1 MKFLLATL
9 ITVFSLVSNKSHATD
24 DVNVSSAV
32 VSSFKSSFKNA
43 SEVSWKVTNQ
53 FYKADFSMNGQYVAA
68 FYDASA
74 NLLAVTR
81 NISSTQLP
89 ITLQTKLKSSY
100 ENHWISDLFELSDDQ
115 GTSYYVTVEDGDSK
129 ITLKSNGT
137 TDWSVYQKQRKS

>member
-9 ITVFSLVSNKSHATD
+9 ITVFSLVSNKSNASD

-32 VSSFKSSFKNA
+32 VSTFKSSFKNA
-43 SEVSWKVTNQ
+43 SDVSWKITNQ
-53 FYKADFSMNGQYVAA
+53 FYKADFVMNGQHVAA

-74 NLLAVTR
+74 NLIAVTK

-89 ITLQTKLKSSY
+89 ITLQSKLKASY
-100 ENHWISDLFELSDDQ
+100 EAYWISDLFELSDDL
-115 GTSYYVTVEDGDSK
+115 GTSYYVTVEDGDTK

-137 TDWSVYQKQRKS
+137 NDWSVYQKQRKS